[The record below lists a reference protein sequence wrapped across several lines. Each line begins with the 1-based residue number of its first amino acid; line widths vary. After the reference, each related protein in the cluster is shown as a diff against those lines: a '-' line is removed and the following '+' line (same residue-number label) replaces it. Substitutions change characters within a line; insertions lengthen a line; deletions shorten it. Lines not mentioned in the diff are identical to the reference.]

1 MRIALVALVL
11 AFAGCAKKQPPAQA
25 PARTMENKAADPAAA
40 PGEAGAPA
48 PDDAKNDQGTVKG
61 DPCDGGEVKKK

>member
-25 PARTMENKAADPAAA
+25 PAPMIENKPADSAV